1 MTTFT
6 SEKALVVERLRA
18 TAPGADL
25 TARDFW
31 TLLLDETTSDQEKES
46 REGCGVSGTILFL
59 YTPCFS
65 IGNE

>member
-31 TLLLDETTSDQEKES
+31 TLLLDETTMMKRRS
-46 REGCGVSGTILFL
+46 RGKGVGSVGR
-59 YTPCFS
+59 YCFF
-65 IGNE
+65 IYYMFFFWK